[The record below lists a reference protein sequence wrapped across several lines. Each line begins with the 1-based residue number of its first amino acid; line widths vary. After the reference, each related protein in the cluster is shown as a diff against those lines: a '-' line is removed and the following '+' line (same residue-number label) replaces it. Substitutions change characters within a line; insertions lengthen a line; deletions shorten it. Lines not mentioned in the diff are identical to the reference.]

1 MGKAVKRQVP
11 WTKTLL
17 EEFVNEAMLS
27 EDEWNK
33 LKATKATINVIE

>member
-17 EEFVNEAMLS
+17 DDFIEEGMLT
-27 EDEWNK
+27 EDEQF
-33 LKATKATINVIE
+33 LMRTR